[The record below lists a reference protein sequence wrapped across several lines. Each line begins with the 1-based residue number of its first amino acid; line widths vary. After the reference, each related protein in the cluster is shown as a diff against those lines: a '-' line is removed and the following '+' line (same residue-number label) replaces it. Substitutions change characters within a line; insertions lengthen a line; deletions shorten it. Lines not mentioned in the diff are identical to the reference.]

1 MTCTCHT
8 SARPY
13 LHHVDCMDAIALA
26 DAVSRHPANTSPAP
40 GSRPVEVATAP
51 GPARPVETHL
61 SAGEA
66 LSPTDVAKALTSAA
80 QAIGLLTQRVIEL
93 HAEVEQM
100 KAQMQH
106 SVVYVPVV
114 GEVT

>member
-1 MTCTCHT
+1 MTCTCSP

-13 LHHVDCMDAIALA
+13 LHHVGCIEAAML
-26 DAVSRHPANTSPAP
+26 RHPSNTSTPTDSRAVEPDQAPAP
-40 GSRPVEVATAP
+40 SAVDAP
-51 GPARPVETHL
+51 ASGV
-61 SAGEA
+61 EA

-106 SVVYVPVV
+106 SVVYVPVA